1 MSGSSSTMRIIGRGS
16 GISSDRRFRGNG
28 RRFLERK
35 REPESRSA
43 RRYALRPRASTVQAN
58 NRPADGEPESDVGA
72 ATFDRSALELRE
84 YALQIAIGKAAAV
97 VFHRHDDFRR
107 LASCEQPHDG

>member
-1 MSGSSSTMRIIGRGS
+1 MSGSSSTMRIIGRES
-16 GISSDRRFRGNG
+16 GISDGRRRFRGNG
-28 RRFLERK
+28 RWFLERK

-84 YALQIAIGKAAAV
+84 YALEIAIGKAAAV
-97 VFHRHDDFRR
+97 VFHRHDDIRCLTPR
-107 LASCEQPHDG
+107 